1 MKKIFIALMLTL
13 MSITVVSAAN
23 QQKGNSTPNVEKVQ
37 VTPSNDQNPVVGEI
51 KMSNGQT
58 YQVHQGPRGGLY
70 IWWKYTKGAKQGQVG
85 KRNLNKSEKEKV
97 VFTNKKK

>member
-1 MKKIFIALMLTL
+1 MLTL
-13 MSITVVSAAN
+13 LSINVVSAA
-23 QQKGNSTPNVEKVQ
+23 QQEQKASSKPKTEKV

-58 YQVHQGPRGGLY
+58 YQVHRGPRGGLY

-97 VFTNKKK
+97 IYTKK